1 MTYLIINVL
10 TIFVPMLRS
19 FEHRINMVSKWKA
32 LFPAIFVVGFIFIVW
47 DILFTQM
54 GVWGFTEEHLIG
66 INIFGLPLEE
76 MLFFLTVP
84 YACLFIYEVL
94 NYFTKRDFFGAF
106 ARPLFLLLSG
116 LLLVLGLLYIQKWYT
131 SVTFLLTAGWLLF
144 LVWRNPAWLGR
155 FLLSYLVALIPF
167 FIVNGVLT
175 GTGLDNP
182 VVWYNDAENLG
193 IRLGTIPVEDI
204 IYGLLLLSGNVYFYE
219 FFSARFPVQNKV
231 NLATN

>member
-10 TIFVPMLRS
+10 TIFVPLLRS

-47 DILFTQM
+47 DILFMEM

-94 NYFTKRDFFGAF
+94 NYFTKRDFFRAF

-116 LLLVLGLLYIQKWYT
+116 LLLVLGLLYIQTKT
-131 SVTFLLTAGWLLF
+131 VRFSKLETRLKTLLQ
-144 LVWRNPAWLGR
+144 
-155 FLLSYLVALIPF
+155 
-167 FIVNGVLT
+167 VL
-175 GTGLDNP
+175 
-182 VVWYNDAENLG
+182 
-193 IRLGTIPVEDI
+193 
-204 IYGLLLLSGNVYFYE
+204 
-219 FFSARFPVQNKV
+219 
-231 NLATN
+231 

>member
-1 MTYLIINVL
+1 MTYLIINLL

-19 FEHRINMVSKWKA
+19 FEQRINMVNKWKA
-32 LFPAIFVVGFIFIVW
+32 LFPAIFIVGFIFILW

-66 INIFGLPLEE
+66 INLFGLPLEE
-76 MLFFLTVP
+76 MLFFLTIP

-94 NYFTKRDFFGAF
+94 NYLIKRDFLGGF
-106 ARPLFLLLSG
+106 ARPLFLILSG
-116 LLLVLGLLYIQKWYT
+116 LLLGLGFHYIQKCYT
-131 SVTFLLTAGWLLF
+131 SVTFLLTSGWLLF
-144 LVWRNPAWLGR
+144 LVWRNPSWLGR
-155 FLLSYLVALIPF
+155 FLISYLVALIPF

-182 VVWYNDAENLG
+182 VVWYDNSENLG

-204 IYGLLLLSGNVYFYE
+204 IYTLLLLSGNVYFYE
-219 FFSARFPVQNKV
+219 FFSAKSPVQQKV
-231 NLATN
+231 